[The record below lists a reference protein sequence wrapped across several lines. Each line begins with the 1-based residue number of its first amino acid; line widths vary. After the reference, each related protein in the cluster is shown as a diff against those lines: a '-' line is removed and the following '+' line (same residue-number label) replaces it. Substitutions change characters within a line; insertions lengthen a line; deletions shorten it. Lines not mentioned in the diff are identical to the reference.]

1 MPVHDALT
9 PRLLF
14 TDLDGSLLD
23 PHCPDGSPARPWLAR
38 LKQHGVPVI
47 PVTCRT
53 RSELAPLRLALG
65 LADTP
70 FIAENGAVVGLP
82 PAWCHAR
89 LDRRP
94 GPDGLVVKTLGVD
107 IGFIRKRLSVWR
119 QRLGADFT
127 LMSEIALEE
136 LSVVAGL
143 EEGEARLARMRE
155 GSEPLLWHGDDA
167 QLEALREGLA
177 GDGLSLLRG
186 ERFWHVTGQAD
197 KGRAVDW
204 LLSRFE
210 ALRGRRP
217 HTLALGDGPN
227 DVGMLEA
234 VDQAVVIRNRHGLTV
249 EPAQPALYRTVA
261 TGAAGWVEGV
271 AHWWGRADSRLIP
284 RAAAD
289 SRRHAAVSAKMP
301 VMASAEMPV

>member
-1 MPVHDALT
+1 MPTDTLSAALPDAASRKAPVRDALT

-14 TDLDGSLLD
+14 TDLDGSLLG
-23 PHCPDGSPARPWLAR
+23 PRSRDGALAHPWLAR

-53 RSELAPLRLALG
+53 RHELAPLRLSLG

-89 LDRRP
+89 LERSP
-94 GPDGLVVKTLGVD
+94 GPDGVSVKTLGVD
-107 IGFIRKRLSVWR
+107 IAFIRKRLSVWR
-119 QRLGADFT
+119 KRLGAEFT
-127 LMSEIALEE
+127 LTSEIALARLME
-136 LSVVAGL
+136 VA
-143 EEGEARLARMRE
+143 EVDEAEARLARMRE

-186 ERFWHVTGQAD
+186 ERFWYVTGQVD
-197 KGRAVDW
+197 KGCAVEW
-204 LLSRFE
+204 LLGRFT

-217 HTLALGDGPN
+217 QTLGLGDGPN

-234 VDQAVVIRNRHGLTV
+234 MDQAVVIRSRHGLAV
-249 EPAQPALYRTVA
+249 EPAHPALYRTA
-261 TGAAGWVEGV
+261 AMGPAGWAEGV
-271 AHWWGRADSRLIP
+271 AHWWGRTDSRLMP
-284 RAAAD
+284 RAA
-289 SRRHAAVSAKMP
+289 RAA
-301 VMASAEMPV
+301 